1 MHQSGTFIF
10 VVVRIKKGGQG
21 RSRRSRQ
28 GGEAGRPGERVGLA
42 SLARQAGQI
51 KLGCF
56 EEDKKLKERRSV

>member
-1 MHQSGTFIF
+1 MHPSGTFIF
-10 VVVRIKKGGQG
+10 VVVKIKKGGQG

-28 GGEAGRPGERVGLA
+28 GGEAGMPGGRVELS
-42 SLARQAGQI
+42 SLARQARQM